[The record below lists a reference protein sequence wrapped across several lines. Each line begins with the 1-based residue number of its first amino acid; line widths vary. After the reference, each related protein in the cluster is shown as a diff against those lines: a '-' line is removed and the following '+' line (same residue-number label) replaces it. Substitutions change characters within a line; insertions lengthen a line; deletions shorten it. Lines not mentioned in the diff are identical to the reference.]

1 MGDTSVLTVQNYELM
16 VIFLHDIGEAAIN
29 KELDE
34 LRKYISSNGGE
45 VLNEDAWGIRDM
57 SYRIKKQ
64 DKGYYYILSFSLDTL
79 KLGEMQRAL
88 VINPTVVRSLIT
100 KLPLKFVFRTF
111 AEYQEEE
118 EKAQALKEEAKRE
131 KEAKKNQ
138 SGPGPRTPRFEK
150 SERKGKPE
158 TKTYTPAA
166 KPDAQQ
172 SAPRGEVKKAEV
184 AVEEPKKVEKKTK
197 KAAPSKVKLEEV
209 DAKLKSII
217 DDPDITL

>member
-1 MGDTSVLTVQNYELM
+1 MGDTSVRTVQNYELM

-100 KLPLKFVFRTF
+100 KLPQKFVFRTF

-118 EKAQALKEEAKRE
+118 EKAKALKEEAKRE

-158 TKTYTPAA
+158 TKTYTPAS
-166 KPDAQQ
+166 KP
-172 SAPRGEVKKAEV
+172 EVKKEEKKAEV

-197 KAAPSKVKLEEV
+197 KAAPSKIKLEEV

>member
-1 MGDTSVLTVQNYELM
+1 MGDTSVRSVQNYELM
-16 VIFLHDIGEAAIN
+16 AIFLHDIGEAAIN

-166 KPDAQQ
+166 KV
-172 SAPRGEVKKAEV
+172 EVKKEEKKAEV